1 MDNKHHDLLGM
12 YSNLLLMLDYT
23 DARGDQSPLLANWCV
38 LIFLYV
44 IFTFCSPFCDKY
56 SILTPANVRM
66 VNIERRKL
74 LSNQDARSQVFFVLF
89 VFWNSFLHIILL
101 YSLKP
106 NAYIT
111 CFASGIIFSWEVN
124 EWEPS
129 LLPSI
134 I

>member
-1 MDNKHHDLLGM
+1 MELWHIIAKAISAAEKWKSILLI
-12 YSNLLLMLDYT
+12 LLST
-23 DARGDQSPLLANWCV
+23 CQKLLRKKCGNTYA
-38 LIFLYV
+38 YV
-44 IFTFCSPFCDKY
+44 IFTFCSSFCDKY

-124 EWEPS
+124 ECMCTKPAT
-129 LLPSI
+129 
-134 I
+134 